1 MKRTDPLPVEKNTAL
16 IYATVDGHTLKICEK
31 LEEVLSANGQPVE
44 IINIEDFDGDLSPYD
59 RVVLGASIRYGVHDK
74 KIIDLINTRQK
85 ELEAKKT
92 AFFSV
97 NLVARKP
104 EKSSPETNPYVVKF
118 FKKISWRP
126 DMAECFAGM
135 LDYPRYSFFDRTMI
149 RLIMWMTK
157 GPTDP
162 DTVKEYTDW
171 NKVEAFGERLV
182 SL

>member
-1 MKRTDPLPVEKNTAL
+1 MSASTSSEMKTKTAL
-16 IYATVDGHTLKICEK
+16 IYATVDGHTLKICERIK
-31 LEEVLSANGQPVE
+31 EVLDLREQPVE
-44 IINIEDFDGDLSPYD
+44 LINIEDFDGNLAPYN
-59 RVVLGASIRYGVHDK
+59 RVVLGASIRYGVHEK
-74 KIIDLINTRQK
+74 KIVDLINTRQK
-85 ELEAKKT
+85 DLEAKKT

-162 DTVKEYTDW
+162 KTVKEYTDW
-171 NKVEAFGERLV
+171 EKVSAFAHRLAEM
-182 SL
+182 

>member
-1 MKRTDPLPVEKNTAL
+1 MSKKTAL
-16 IYATVDGHTLKICEK
+16 IYATVDGHTLKICQRLQEI
-31 LEEVLSANGQPVE
+31 LQQHNQPAE
-44 IINIEDFDGDLSPYD
+44 IILIEEFDGDLNRFD
-59 RVVLGASIRYGVHDK
+59 RIIIGASIRYGVHDK
-74 KIIDLINTRQK
+74 KIVELINTRQQ
-85 ELEAKKT
+85 ELESKKT

-126 DMAECFAGM
+126 DMAETFAGM
-135 LDYPRYSFFDRTMI
+135 LDYPRYTFFDRTMI

-162 DTVKEYTDW
+162 KTVKEYTNWD
-171 NKVEAFGERLV
+171 KVDAFGKRLAE
-182 SL
+182 L

>member
-1 MKRTDPLPVEKNTAL
+1 MEHKTAL

-31 LEEVLSANGQPVE
+31 LKEVLSDQQQPVTL
-44 IINIEDFDGDLSPYD
+44 INIEDFDGDLSHFD
-59 RVVLGASIRYGVHDK
+59 RIVLGASIRYGVHDK
-74 KIIDLINTRQK
+74 KIIELINTRQQ
-85 ELEAKKT
+85 ELESKRT

-118 FKKISWRP
+118 FKKIAWRP
-126 DMAECFAGM
+126 DLTATFAGM
-135 LDYPRYSFFDRTMI
+135 LDYPRYSRFDRTMI

-162 DTVKEYTDW
+162 KTVKEYTDW
-171 NKVEAFGERLV
+171 KKVEAFGKKLAD
-182 SL
+182 L

>member
-1 MKRTDPLPVEKNTAL
+1 MSKKTAL
-16 IYATVDGHTLKICEK
+16 IYATVDGHTQKICQRLQDIL
-31 LEEVLSANGQPVE
+31 LEHQQPVE
-44 IINIEDFDGDLSPYD
+44 VINIENFYGDLSGYD
-59 RVVLGASIRYGVHDK
+59 RVILGASIRYGVHDK
-74 KIIDLINTRQK
+74 KIIELINTRQQ
-85 ELEAKKT
+85 ELESKKT

-126 DMAECFAGM
+126 DIAETFAGM

-162 DTVKEYTDW
+162 KTVIEYTDW
-171 NKVEAFGERLV
+171 EKVDAFGKRLAE
-182 SL
+182 L

>member
-1 MKRTDPLPVEKNTAL
+1 MDKKTAL
-16 IYATVDGHTLKICEK
+16 IYATVDGHTLKICERLQK
-31 LEEVLSANGQPVE
+31 VMSQHGQTVE
-44 IINIEDFDGDLSPYD
+44 LINIEDFKGDLSRFD

-74 KIIDLINTRQK
+74 KIIELINSRQQ
-85 ELEAKKT
+85 ELESKKT

-97 NLVARKP
+97 NLVARKQ

-118 FKKISWRP
+118 FKKIAWRP
-126 DMAECFAGM
+126 DIAETFAGM

-162 DTVKEYTDW
+162 KTVKEYTNWD
-171 NKVEAFGERLV
+171 KVETFGKRLA